1 MPETKRQ
8 NIKKLQRRAALPKYF
23 RVGAIVALCLTILI
37 VGIGLYRARNF
48 ETFRMKGFPTE
59 LSKDVVATVNGYERT
74 ETEGDVKKYFI
85 KADKA
90 TTFADNHQEMENVY
104 VEVFDDKSDKFDK
117 ISASK
122 AVYIPAADGTKN
134 FTAFLAGTINI
145 LTRDELQIKTEQAT
159 YTKATETIEAEE
171 TVEFSRENISGK
183 SFGAIAKIQEKTLEL
198 LKDVEIETVGGEGEF
213 AKVRFAKITS
223 GYAFLNMPEERVDF
237 NENVFVNVVPNGNAG
252 ELSQPSEIKSD
263 KASAYFTEKQLKKI
277 DLDGN
282 VFVYQKPSGN
292 SPKWSKINAN
302 RAVALIEKEV
312 KCIELFDNVQ
322 IETTQNQAKPTR
334 IKSGYALYEKD
345 ADRFTLDKG
354 VEIITIESNQPA
366 VITSNDA
373 VYEQSN
379 GRIFLN
385 GNAEITNGGNYIK
398 GDKLTAELFASKK
411 IKSAQAFG
419 NAFLRQSDSEKTA
432 EISANELNAT
442 FNENQ
447 KMQTA
452 NASGNAFLRQKTE
465 ERTTEV
471 SANELNA
478 NFNENQQLQTANA
491 IGQSNAVLIPVQAT
505 EYSKVTLFAPN
516 AIRLNFR
523 ENGLLEQMQTDGRT
537 TILMNAPNNKPDAAN
552 KKLTA
557 DTVKTYFHANGKD
570 LAKAEAIG
578 NAELYVEPLRA
589 LAENYKTTINAA
601 RFDCDFFDVG
611 NNAKNCTAQTKT
623 KLVRVP
629 TIPSENRGNQTL
641 IADRL
646 NANFNQNTQDIE
658 RMEAVGNT
666 KFSELDRNGIA
677 ENITFTANDEVVRLR
692 GGEPTVWDSRARA
705 KANEIDW
712 DTRNDKSFLRGNVA
726 TTYYSQ
732 NQTGG
737 ATPFGNAKS
746 PVFVTSAEA
755 QFDHK
760 AETGLY
766 TGNARA
772 WQENNY
778 VRAEKLL
785 LQQKEGKLYGESN
798 VQSVLYDMKR
808 VENGKPSNVPVSASS
823 QKIYYFKENNVLRYE
838 TDVDIRQGTDRIQA
852 GIANIYLNKN
862 NEFSKG
868 IIENN
873 VIVTQ
878 PNRRALGDWAQYT
891 AENEVVVLRGN
902 PARVEDSESGTSQAA
917 QLTVSMRTK
926 QVLSEGKTNQT
937 NTGRTRTVYK
947 VKPQ

>member
-1 MPETKRQ
+1 MSEIKRQ
-8 NIKKLQRRAALPKYF
+8 NIKKLQRRANVPKYF
-23 RVGAIVALCLTILI
+23 RVGAIVALCLTVLI
-37 VGIGLYRARNF
+37 VGIGFFRARNI
-48 ETFRMKGFPTE
+48 ENFRMKSFPTE

-74 ETEGDVKKYFI
+74 ETEDDVKKYYI

-90 TTFADNHQEMENVY
+90 TTFADKHQEMENVY
-104 VEVFDDKSDKFDK
+104 LEVFDDKSDTFDK

-122 AVYIPAADGTKN
+122 AVYVPATDGTKN
-134 FTAFLAGTINI
+134 FTAYLAGAINV

-159 YTKATETIEAEE
+159 YKKETETIEAEE

-183 SFGAIAKIQEKTLEL
+183 SFGAIAKIQERTLEL

-213 AKVRFAKITS
+213 AKVKFAKITS
-223 GYAFLNMPEERVDF
+223 GHAFFNLPEERIEF
-237 NENVFVNVVPNGNAG
+237 NENVVVNVVPNGNAG
-252 ELSQPSEIKSD
+252 ELSQPSEIKAD
-263 KASAYFTEKQLKKI
+263 KATAYFTEKQLKKI
-277 DLDGN
+277 DLEGN

-292 SPKWSKINAN
+292 SPKWSKIYAN
-302 RAVALIEKEV
+302 RAVVGIEKEV
-312 KCIELFDNVQ
+312 KRIELFDNVN
-322 IETTQNQAKPTR
+322 IETTQNESKPTR

-345 ADRFTLDKG
+345 IDKFTLDKG

-373 VYEQSN
+373 VYEQAS
-379 GRIFLN
+379 GKIYLN
-385 GNAEITNGGNYIK
+385 GNAEITNGGNYVK
-398 GDKLTAELFASKK
+398 GDKITAELFASKK
-411 IKSAQAFG
+411 IKSAHAFG
-419 NAFLRQSDSEKTA
+419 NAFLRQTDTEKSA

-452 NASGNAFLRQKTE
+452 NAFGNAFLRQKTG

-471 SANELNA
+471 SANELNVT
-478 NFNENQQLQTANA
+478 FNENQQIQKANA
-491 IGQSNAVLIPVQAT
+491 IGQSNVVMIPAKA
-505 EYSKVTLFAPN
+505 EDYSKVTLSAPN

-537 TILMNAPNNKPDAAN
+537 TILMNAPNNKPDVAN

-570 LAKAEAIG
+570 LSKAEAIG

-589 LAENYKTTINAA
+589 SAENYKTTINAA

-611 NNAKNCTAQTKT
+611 NNAKFCNAQTKA

-629 TIPSENRGNQTL
+629 TIPAETRGTQTL
-641 IADRL
+641 IADKL
-646 NANFNQNTQDIE
+646 NAQFNQNTQDIE
-658 RMEAVGNT
+658 RMEASGNT

-692 GGEPTVWDSRARA
+692 GGEPTVWDSSARA

-712 DTRNDKSFLRGNVA
+712 DTKNDKSFLRGNVA

-737 ATPFGNAKS
+737 ATPFGSAKS
-746 PVFVTSAEA
+746 PVFLTSAQAE
-755 QFDHK
+755 FDHR

-772 WQENNY
+772 WQDDNY

-785 LQQKEGKLYGESN
+785 LQQKEGKLFGEGN

-808 VENGKPSNVPVSASS
+808 NENGKISNVPVSVAS

-838 TDVDIRQGTDRIQA
+838 TDVDIRQGTDRITA

-873 VIVTQ
+873 VVVTQ

-891 AENEVVVLRGN
+891 ADNEVVVLRGN
-902 PARVEDSESGTSQAA
+902 PARVEDSESGISQAA

>member
-1 MPETKRQ
+1 MSEIKRQ
-8 NIKKLQRRAALPKYF
+8 NIKKLQRRADLPKYF
-23 RVGAIVALCLTILI
+23 RVGAIVALCLTVLI
-37 VGIGLYRARNF
+37 VGIGFYRARNIT
-48 ETFRMKGFPTE
+48 EFRMKSLPTE

-74 ETEGDVKKYFI
+74 ETEGEIKKYYI

-90 TTFADNHQEMENVY
+90 TTFADNHQEMENIY
-104 VEVFDDKSDKFDK
+104 LEVFDDKSDKLDK

-122 AVYIPAADGTKN
+122 AIYIPATDGTKN
-134 FTAFLAGTINI
+134 FTAYLAGKIDV
-145 LTRDELQIKTEQAT
+145 LTRDELQVKTEQAT

-171 TVEFSRENISGK
+171 AIEFSRENISGK

-213 AKVRFAKITS
+213 SKVKYAKITS
-223 GYAFLNMPEERVDF
+223 AHAFFNLPEERIDF
-237 NENVFVNVVPNGNAG
+237 NENVFVNVIPNENSGQI
-252 ELSQPSEIKSD
+252 SQPSEIKSD
-263 KASAYFTEKQLKKI
+263 KATAYFTEKQLKKI
-277 DLDGN
+277 DLNGN
-282 VFVYQKPSGN
+282 VFVYQKPSDN
-292 SPKWSKINAN
+292 SPKWSKIYAN
-302 RAVALIEKEV
+302 RAIVEIQKEV
-312 KCIELFDNVQ
+312 KRIELFENVQ
-322 IETTQNQAKPTR
+322 IETTQNEAKPTR

-345 ADRFTLDKG
+345 IDKFTLDKG
-354 VEIITIESNQPA
+354 VEIITIEGDKPA
-366 VITSNDA
+366 VITANDA
-373 VYEQSN
+373 IYEQAN
-379 GRIFLN
+379 GKIYLN

-398 GDKLTAELFASKK
+398 GDKMTAELFASKK
-411 IKSAQAFG
+411 IKTAHAFG
-419 NAFLRQSDSEKTA
+419 NAFLRQATNERTSEVT
-432 EISANELNAT
+432 ANELNAT

-447 KMQTA
+447 QMLA
-452 NASGNAFLRQKTE
+452 
-465 ERTTEV
+465 
-471 SANELNA
+471 
-478 NFNENQQLQTANA
+478 ANA
-491 IGQSNAVLIPVQAT
+491 IGQSNVVLVPAQAT
-505 EYSKVTLFAPN
+505 EYTKVTLSAPN

-537 TILMNAPNNKPDAAN
+537 TILMNAPDNKADSAN

-557 DTVKTYFHANGKD
+557 DTVKTYFQANGKD
-570 LAKAEAIG
+570 LSKAEAIG

-589 LAENYKTTINAA
+589 SAENYKTTINAA
-601 RFDCDFFDVG
+601 RFDCDFFDTG
-611 NNAKNCTAQTKT
+611 NNANFCTAQTKAKT
-623 KLVRVP
+623 VRVP
-629 TIPSENRGNQTL
+629 TIPAETRGTQTL
-641 IADRL
+641 IADKL

-658 RMEAVGNT
+658 RMEASGNT

-677 ENITFTANDEVVRLR
+677 DNITFTANDEVVRLR
-692 GGEPTVWDSRARA
+692 GGEPTVWDSQARA

-712 DTRNDKSFLRGNVA
+712 DTKNDKSFLRGNVA

-737 ATPFGNAKS
+737 ATPFGSAKS
-746 PVFVTSAEA
+746 PVFLTSAEA

-772 WQENNY
+772 WQDDNY
-778 VRAEKLL
+778 VRAEKLI
-785 LQQKEGKLYGESN
+785 LQQKEGKLYGEGN

-808 VENGKPSNVPVSASS
+808 TENGKTSNIPVSASS
-823 QKIYYFKENNVLRYE
+823 QKIYYFKENNILRYE
-838 TDVDIRQGTDRIQA
+838 NDVDIRQGTDRITA
-852 GIANIYLNKN
+852 GIANIYLSKN

-891 AENEVVVLRGN
+891 ADNEVVVLRGN
-902 PARVEDSESGTSQAA
+902 PARIEDGENGNSQAA
-917 QLTVSMRTK
+917 QLTVSMRSK